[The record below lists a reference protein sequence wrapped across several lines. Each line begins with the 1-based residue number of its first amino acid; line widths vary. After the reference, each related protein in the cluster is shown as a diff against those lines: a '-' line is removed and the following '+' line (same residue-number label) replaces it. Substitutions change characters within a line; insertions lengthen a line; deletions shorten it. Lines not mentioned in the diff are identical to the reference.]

1 MKAKSNFVGKFFLVV
16 FLGYF
21 SLASLRFTAAE
32 ENQTQTEKE
41 KQEQKITLKP
51 IVVTATKTEE
61 SIEKV
66 ASSVSVIT
74 AQDIDNSKDMTV
86 KQALKEVPG
95 LFVASEGGLGRRASV
110 FLRGARSEDTL
121 VMIDGMEI
129 NDPISPARSFNFADF
144 LTDNID
150 RIEVVRGPQSTL
162 YGSDSIG
169 GVINILTKK
178 GRGKPKFS
186 FFTEGGS
193 DETFREIVSGDG
205 KIEKWDYSFS
215 GTRVDSNGISADD
228 NYENNAFSGRIGY
241 QLFARGNLDFVFRSI
256 DAKVHLD
263 DWDYMNYRTIN
274 DPNYTEETNS
284 QLYLTRYT
292 QEVTDYWDSVLKF
305 GYYAINRD
313 DRDRPDSREPFYSAK
328 GWYDSSIIK
337 GEWQNNWYLGDIDVV
352 TMGIEYK
359 EEKGESYYAD
369 NWGVS
374 LFPKKSVNN
383 KAFYFQNQLNLFNH
397 IFLTGGV
404 RVDDHQT
411 FGTETTYK
419 AALAYLIPNTGTK
432 FKGTWG
438 TGFKAPSLYQ
448 LYAPEIPA
456 YGFLGGNPHLQPEE
470 SESFDAGIEQNF
482 WDGEIFF
489 SFVYFHNDYDNFI
502 TFYSYP
508 DYTSTYINLN
518 KAKAEGYEAEIRWNP
533 LENLTLS
540 ASYTRT
546 NTRDK
551 THGGLLLR
559 RPRDM
564 VSGVLNYAF
573 QKYQLN
579 LSVNHIGKRLD
590 WKGFLGENLY
600 GESYTLVNFA
610 GSYTISEHIQ
620 LFARIENLFNE
631 HYQEIRGY
639 DAAGIS
645 AFGGIKLNF

>member
-1 MKAKSNFVGKFFLVV
+1 M
-16 FLGYF
+16 
-21 SLASLRFTAAE
+21 
-32 ENQTQTEKE
+32 
-41 KQEQKITLKP
+41 
-51 IVVTATKTEE
+51 VTATKTEE

-292 QEVTDYWDSVLKF
+292 QEVTDYWDLVLKF

-411 FGTETTYK
+411 FGAETTYK

-482 WDGEIFF
+482 WDGGIFF
-489 SFVYFHNDYDNFI
+489 
-502 TFYSYP
+502 
-508 DYTSTYINLN
+508 
-518 KAKAEGYEAEIRWNP
+518 
-533 LENLTLS
+533 
-540 ASYTRT
+540 
-546 NTRDK
+546 
-551 THGGLLLR
+551 
-559 RPRDM
+559 
-564 VSGVLNYAF
+564 
-573 QKYQLN
+573 
-579 LSVNHIGKRLD
+579 
-590 WKGFLGENLY
+590 
-600 GESYTLVNFA
+600 
-610 GSYTISEHIQ
+610 
-620 LFARIENLFNE
+620 
-631 HYQEIRGY
+631 
-639 DAAGIS
+639 
-645 AFGGIKLNF
+645 